1 MGFLTNILNGGGS
14 AGKVKRLNKTIDKIE
29 SLERVVAPLTD
40 EELKSKTQ
48 EFKQRLTNGETVDDI
63 LPEAFAVAR
72 EASKRVLDMYPYRVQ
87 LIGGVVLHQG
97 RIAEMKTGEGKTL
110 VALMPTY
117 LNALTGKSVH
127 VVTVNDYLAKRDAD
141 LIGRVHKFLGLTV
154 GYITHDVPLNKR
166 KEMYNCDVIYGTN
179 NEFGF
184 DYLRDNMVT
193 KIEDVVQRDLAF
205 AIVDEV
211 DSILIDEAR
220 TPLIISSPSDIP
232 SSEYIKADKLAKTLQ
247 PLYVSETDKKEVT
260 DDYDCD
266 VVIDEKNKSTLI
278 TANGYAKIEKYY
290 NIEDCS
296 AIENSET
303 MHFVSQAIKANYI
316 MKKDTDYLIK
326 DGQILIIDEFTGR
339 IMFGRRYN
347 DGLHQAIEAK
357 ENVEVN
363 RESVTKATIT
373 FQNYFRMYNKLSGMT
388 GTAMTEETEFGE
400 IYSLDV
406 VEIPTN
412 KPIIRKDHNDVMFTT
427 VKAKEKAIVEQVKE
441 CNLRGQP
448 VLVGTVSVEKSEKLS
463 KRLKAEGIKHTVLN
477 AKYHEKEAD
486 IVAQAGRYGAVT
498 IATNMAGRGTD
509 IMLGGNPESITWANY
524 IKPLIRDRIAEL
536 KSDETNDNAQEI
548 SNLENLHFED
558 LLNYSGDDE
567 FKILLNKELHKNLE
581 VETRK
586 CNEEHNKVVEAGGL
600 FIIGT
605 ERHESR
611 RIDNQLRG
619 RSGRQGDPG
628 ESRFFLSMEDDLMRL
643 FGGER
648 AKAMLQTLNI
658 DDDMPIEAKPL
669 TKIVQQAQ
677 IGIESNHYAV
687 RKNVLK
693 FDDVI
698 NKQRELIYKQRREV
712 MESDDIHGIAKNMI
726 SKYADW
732 TLAQLNSSGEIVT
745 SEDIEELLN
754 DKAGICFFNPE
765 DINVEEPKKNLVDK
779 YTGKS
784 VAEVIGELKKQ
795 FMENFEN
802 KFKAMPESVR
812 NIIERHTL
820 LSEVDARWIEHI
832 DTMDQMQ
839 KGIFLRAYAQQ
850 DPFEMYQ
857 REGMD
862 MFEDMNHSIVVNTA
876 VKLMTCTF
884 RVQVNIPKSN

>member
-72 EASKRVLDMYPYRVQ
+72 EASKRVLGMYPYRVQ

-567 FKILLNKELHKNLE
+567 FKILLNKELRKNLE

-712 MESDDIHGIAKNMI
+712 MESDDIHGIAKNMT